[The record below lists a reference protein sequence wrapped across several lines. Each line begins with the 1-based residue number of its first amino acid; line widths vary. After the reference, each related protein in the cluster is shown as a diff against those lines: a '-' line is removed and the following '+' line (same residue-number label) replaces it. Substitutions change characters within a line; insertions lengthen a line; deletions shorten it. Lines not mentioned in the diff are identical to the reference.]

1 MPATP
6 KNSDAP
12 AAYVGR
18 FAPTPSG
25 PLHLGSLLTATASWL
40 DARSRGG
47 TWLLRI
53 DDLDGPRIAPG
64 AEATILRTLEAH
76 GLVWDGP
83 IVYQHAHV
91 ERYRAALAKLR
102 ERCFAC
108 ACTRAQLRG
117 QAIYP
122 GTCRNLGLPF
132 AGNAVRLRVGEEA
145 EVAFQDRIQ
154 GHRHQCLASAV
165 GDFAIWRRDDMA
177 TYPLA
182 VVVDDAAMNVTNI
195 VRGADLLADT
205 PRQLHLA
212 RLLHLPAPTYAHV
225 PVVVEASGVKLSKH
239 NATTAIDDRAAP
251 HNMATVLGLLGLAP
265 PLAEAPTQLA
275 WARRRWRAETL
286 PAHTTLPG
294 FVALA

>member
-1 MPATP
+1 MPPASDSP
-6 KNSDAP
+6 DAP

-40 DARSRGG
+40 DARSCDG
-47 TWLLRI
+47 TWRLRI

-64 AEATILRTLEAH
+64 AEATILHTLEAH
-76 GLVWDGP
+76 GLVWDDP
-83 IVYQHAHV
+83 IVHQSAHV

-117 QAIYP
+117 HPIYP
-122 GTCRNLGLPF
+122 GTCRHRALAF

-145 EVAFQDRIQ
+145 KVAFQDRIQ
-154 GHRHQCLASAV
+154 GRRHQCLASAV

-182 VVVDDAAMNVTNI
+182 VVVDDSAMNVTHI

-205 PRQLHLA
+205 PRQLYLA
-212 RLLHLPAPTYAHV
+212 RLLRLPEPAYAHM
-225 PVVVEASGVKLSKH
+225 PVLTEASGVKLSKH
-239 NATTAIDDRAAP
+239 NAATAIDNRTAP
-251 HNMATVLGLLGLAP
+251 QNMATVLGLLGLAP
-265 PLAEAPTQLA
+265 PLAEAPAQLA
-275 WARRRWRAETL
+275 WAQQRWRIEAL
-286 PAHTTLPG
+286 PPHTTLRS